1 MSFIKKVL
9 ILAFTIVLMVS
20 AYYIYQFLRRKL
32 NPRKSFLNLV
42 LFFLL
47 NLVAVFVLIF
57 IMSLVLFKFKEFFFR
72 V

>member
-9 ILAFTIVLMVS
+9 ILAFTIVLMVA
-20 AYYIYQFLRRKL
+20 AYFIYQFLHRKL
-32 NPRKSFLNLV
+32 NPRKSFFNLV

-47 NLVAVFVLIF
+47 NLLAVFVLIF
-57 IMSLVLFKFKEFFFR
+57 LMSLVLYKFKEFFFK